1 MIPTRYEILY
11 SVIAS
16 PLSHSPNHQYPHF
29 PPFPLPFV
37 CFSLDAMLK
46 RKEKNEGMKKK
57 IKKEK
62 KTEKDKKIGRK
73 GLNDFEDGRVLEST
87 LNYFAKFYIDLNAMP
102 DHSDV

>member
-1 MIPTRYEILY
+1 
-11 SVIAS
+11 
-16 PLSHSPNHQYPHF
+16 
-29 PPFPLPFV
+29 
-37 CFSLDAMLK
+37 
-46 RKEKNEGMKKK
+46 MKKK